1 MKLGICAVADPCI
14 PSVKWCAHHDTTGCA
29 NILSGNIDFFSQ
41 YIQQQF
47 LSCSL
52 IKVLGNRRVRE
63 NVPVFF
69 ALLKREII
77 YEAVFGRFGGLFIAS
92 G

>member
-1 MKLGICAVADPCI
+1 MKLGICVAADPCI
-14 PSVKWCAHHDTTGCA
+14 PSVKWCAHHDTIGCA

-63 NVPVFF
+63 NVPVF
-69 ALLKREII
+69 LL
-77 YEAVFGRFGGLFIAS
+77 Y
-92 G
+92 